1 MRLFLAGASFD
12 PNTGG
17 PAYSVPALGGA
28 LARLGIEVG
37 LWSPDGTATRSAT
50 VPAQPGL
57 APLEGTLGEALARF
71 GTPDLIHDNGIWL
84 PHNHAIAGIA
94 RKRRI
99 PRVVSLRGMLEPWAI
114 NHRRLKKKIAWA
126 LYQRRDLA
134 TAGMLH
140 ATADIE
146 ETNARALGLKGP
158 FCVVANGV
166 ALPDHAATDRTA
178 PTPRGRRTALF
189 LSRIHPK
196 KGLPMLVRAWARLA
210 PQGWQLV
217 IAGPDEDGHAAEVGA
232 LIAELGLEAD
242 VHLRGPVYGAEKDAL
257 FQTAGLFVLPTYSEN
272 FGIAVAEALAYE
284 VPVLTTTGAP
294 WELLVT
300 HECGWWV
307 EPEEDAIL
315 AGLSAAIACTD
326 MERREMGERGAAMV
340 AERFDWGGIAM
351 QFHRHYEALLAG

>member
-17 PAYSVPALGGA
+17 PAYSVPALGAA
-28 LARLGIEVG
+28 LAKRGIEVG
-37 LWSPDGTATRSAT
+37 LWSPDGTASASPT
-50 VPAQPGL
+50 VPAEVGL
-57 APLEGTLGEALARF
+57 TPLTGTLAEALDRF

-84 PHNHAIAGIA
+84 PHNHAIAGAA

-99 PRVVSLRGMLEPWAI
+99 ARVVSLRGMLEPWAI
-114 NHRRLKKKIAWA
+114 NHRRMKKKLAWA
-126 LYQRRDLA
+126 LYQGRDLRA
-134 TAGMLH
+134 ADLLH
-140 ATADIE
+140 ATAEIE
-146 ETNARALGLKGP
+146 ESNARKLGLKGP
-158 FCVVANGV
+158 FAVVANGV

-178 PTPRGRRTALF
+178 PTPRGLRTALF

-196 KGLPMLVRAWARLA
+196 KGLPMLVRAWGRLS
-210 PQGWQLV
+210 PRGWQLV
-217 IAGPDEDGHAAEVGA
+217 LAGPDEEGHSAEVAA
-232 LIAELGLEAD
+232 LIAELGLAD
-242 VHLRGPVYGAEKDAL
+242 RIHLRGPVYGAEKDAL
-257 FQTAGLFVLPTYSEN
+257 FQTADLFVLPTYSEN

-300 HECGWWV
+300 HACGWWV

-315 AGLSAAIACTD
+315 AGLSEAIALPD
-326 MERREMGERGAAMV
+326 AARDEMGHRGAAMV

-351 QFHRHYEALLAG
+351 QFHRHYDALLAG